1 MDKILLV
8 ISGGIAAYKSLELIR
23 LFKKAGKEI
32 KCVATENARTFVTPA
47 SVEYLSGNSLRTSLE
62 DREQEMKMGHIEL
75 ARWPDLVLVAPATA
89 NIISSVANGLAA
101 DLAQTLLMATTKQ
114 IVFAPS
120 MNVRMWENKLF
131 QKNINT
137 LISNGYEFL
146 GPTEGEMAC
155 GEFGMGRMMEPQQI
169 FQSLVTKY

>member
-1 MDKILLV
+1 MEKILLV

-23 LFKKAGKEI
+23 LFRKAGKQV
-32 KCVATENARTFVTPA
+32 KCVATKSAMTFITSA
-47 SVEYLSGNSLRTSLE
+47 SVEYLSGSPLRTSLE

-75 ARWPDLVLVAPATA
+75 ARWPDLILVAPATA
-89 NIISSVANGLAA
+89 NIISSTANGLAT

-131 QKNINT
+131 QKNIDI
-137 LISNGYEFL
+137 LKSHGFKFI

-155 GEFGMGRMMEPQQI
+155 GEYGMGRMMEPQQI
-169 FQSLVTKY
+169 IQSLI

>member
-32 KCVATENARTFVTPA
+32 KCVATENAMTFVTSA
-47 SVEYLSGNSLRTSLE
+47 SVEYLSGNSLRISLE

-75 ARWPDLVLVAPATA
+75 ARWPDVVLVAPATA
-89 NIISSVANGLAA
+89 NIISSVANGLAT
-101 DLAQTLLMATTKQ
+101 DLASTILMATTKP
-114 IVFAPS
+114 IFFAPS

-131 QKNINT
+131 QKNIEV
-137 LISNGYEFL
+137 LKSNGSKFL
-146 GPTEGEMAC
+146 GPCEGEMAC
-155 GEFGMGRMMEPQQI
+155 GEYGMGRMMEPQQI
-169 FQSLVTKY
+169 IKSLV

>member
-1 MDKILLV
+1 MEKILLI
-8 ISGGIAAYKSLELIR
+8 ISGGIAAYKALELIR
-23 LFKKAGKEI
+23 LFKKAGKQV
-32 KCVATENARTFVTPA
+32 KCVATESAMTFITSA
-47 SVEYLSGNSLRTSLE
+47 SVEYLSGNVLRTSLQ

-101 DLAQTLLMATTKQ
+101 DLAQTILMATTKK

-131 QKNINT
+131 QKNIEV
-137 LISNGYEFL
+137 LKSNGSKFL
-146 GPTEGEMAC
+146 GPSKGEMAC
-155 GEFGMGRMMEPQQI
+155 GEYGMGRMMEPQQI
-169 FQSLVTKY
+169 VKSLF

>member
-1 MDKILLV
+1 MEKILLV

-32 KCVATENARTFVTPA
+32 KCVATESAMTFITSA

-75 ARWPDLVLVAPATA
+75 ARWPDLILVAPATA

-131 QKNINT
+131 QNNVEVLK
-137 LISNGYEFL
+137 SNGSKFL
-146 GPTEGEMAC
+146 GPSEGEMAC
-155 GEFGMGRMMEPQQI
+155 GEYGMGRMMEPQQI
-169 FQSLVTKY
+169 ISSLASK

>member
-1 MDKILLV
+1 MEKILLI
-8 ISGGIAAYKSLELIR
+8 ISGGIAAYKALELIR
-23 LFKKAGKEI
+23 LFKKAGKQV
-32 KCVATENARTFVTPA
+32 KCVATESAMTFITSA
-47 SVEYLSGNSLRTSLE
+47 SVEYLSGNVLRTSLQ

-101 DLAQTLLMATTKQ
+101 DLAQTILMATTKK

-131 QKNINT
+131 QKNIEI
-137 LISNGYEFL
+137 LKSNGSKFL
-146 GPTEGEMAC
+146 GPSKGEMAC
-155 GEFGMGRMMEPQQI
+155 GEYGMGRMMEPQQI
-169 FQSLVTKY
+169 VKSLF

>member
-1 MDKILLV
+1 MEKILLV
-8 ISGGIAAYKSLELIR
+8 ISGGIAAYKSLDLIR
-23 LFKKAGKEI
+23 LFKKAGNEV
-32 KCVATENARTFVTPA
+32 KCVATESALAFITPA
-47 SVEYLSGNSLRTSLE
+47 SVEYLSGNPLRTSLE

-75 ARWPDLVLVAPATA
+75 ARWPDIILVAPATA
-89 NIISSVANGLAA
+89 NIISSVANGLAT
-101 DLAQTLLMATTKQ
+101 DLAQTILMATTKQ

-131 QKNINT
+131 QKNIAT
-137 LISNGYEFL
+137 LKSNDIRFL

-169 FQSLVTKY
+169 AQSLIKK

>member
-1 MDKILLV
+1 MDKILIV

-23 LFKKAGKEI
+23 LFKKAGKQI
-32 KCVATENARTFVTPA
+32 KCVATESSMTFITPA
-47 SVEYLSGNSLRTSLE
+47 SVEYLSGSALRTDLA

-89 NIISSVANGLAA
+89 NIISSVANGLAS
-101 DLAQTLLMATTKQ
+101 DLAQTILMATSKQ

-131 QKNINT
+131 QKNIGV
-137 LISNGYEFL
+137 LKSNGCKFL
-146 GPTEGEMAC
+146 GPTSGEMAC

-169 FQSLVTKY
+169 FQSLIKQ

>member
-1 MDKILLV
+1 MDKILLI

-23 LFKKAGKEI
+23 LFKKTGMQV
-32 KCVATENARTFVTPA
+32 KCVATQSAMTFITSA

-89 NIISSVANGLAA
+89 NIISSTANGLAT
-101 DLAQTLLMATTKQ
+101 DLAQTILMATTKQ

-131 QKNINT
+131 QKNIEV
-137 LISNGYEFL
+137 LKSNGSKFI
-146 GPTEGEMAC
+146 GPTEGAMAC
-155 GEFGMGRMMEPQQI
+155 GEYGMGRMMEPQKI
-169 FQSLVTKY
+169 IQSLIQK

>member
-1 MDKILLV
+1 MDKILLI

-23 LFKKAGKEI
+23 LFRKAGKQV
-32 KCVATENARTFVTPA
+32 KCVSTESAMTFVTAA

-101 DLAQTLLMATTKQ
+101 DLAQTILMATTKQ
-114 IVFAPS
+114 IFFAPS

-131 QKNINT
+131 QRNIEV
-137 LISNGYEFL
+137 LKSNNAKFL

-155 GEFGMGRMMEPQQI
+155 GEFGIGRMMEPQQI
-169 FQSLVTKY
+169 VQSLVKR

>member
-23 LFKKAGKEI
+23 LFKKAGKQV
-32 KCVATENARTFVTPA
+32 KCVATESAMAFITPA
-47 SVEYLSGNSLRTSLE
+47 SVEYLSGNPLRTSLE

-75 ARWPDLVLVAPATA
+75 ARWPDLILVAPATA
-89 NIISSVANGLAA
+89 NIISSVANGLAT
-101 DLAQTLLMATTKQ
+101 DLAQTILMATTKP

-131 QKNINT
+131 QKNIDT
-137 LISNGYEFL
+137 LISNGFEFL

-169 FQSLVTKY
+169 FQSLVTK